1 LLTFTRWRG
10 LGSAGGGCRR
20 AAAVSDRVPEGRRA
34 GAAGRERLFDP
45 RWPQHWSR
53 AIEALE
59 NWVIT
64 HRVIPT
70 LWATS
75 ATGRL
80 QSSPHHVTAHAAG

>member
-1 LLTFTRWRG
+1 LALRDVAVDVLLRFLIACRKAVVPGRQG
-10 LGSAGGGCRR
+10 GNAYSIRDGRNAG
-20 AAAVSDRVPEGRRA
+20 V
-34 GAAGRERLFDP
+34 
-45 RWPQHWSR
+45 

-59 NWVIT
+59 NWVFT